1 MSLLPFLLL
10 ALAAP
15 VAGHADDPHAA
26 LPPDLR
32 QAVVEYDRAQ
42 AQGDVAAL
50 QRLLADDY
58 VLQNSAGKVD
68 HKTDFLRD
76 AATTTF
82 DPFTV
87 EDETLRVW
95 RDGALLAGVATL
107 HGHSE
112 GKEFTVRLRFAD
124 VWRKRDGRWQV
135 AFSQATRVP

>member
-1 MSLLPFLLL
+1 MTPLPLLLL

-15 VAGHADDPHAA
+15 ANAGDPHAV

-32 QAVVEYDRAQ
+32 RAVADYDRAQ

-50 QRLLADDY
+50 RRLLADDY

-68 HKTDFLRD
+68 RKADFLRD

-87 EDETLRVW
+87 EDETLRLW

-107 HGHSE
+107 HGRSG

-124 VWRKRDGRWQV
+124 IWRKRDGRWQV
-135 AFSQATRVP
+135 AFTQATRVP

>member
-1 MSLLPFLLL
+1 MMSLPFLLI

-15 VAGHADDPHAA
+15 ATGAGDPHAV

-32 QAVVEYDRAQ
+32 QAVADYDRAQ
-42 AQGDVAAL
+42 AQGDVVAL
-50 QRLLADDY
+50 RRLLADDY
-58 VLQNSAGKVD
+58 VLQNSSGKVD
-68 HKTDFLRD
+68 HKADFLRD
-76 AATTTF
+76 ATTTTF

-107 HGHSE
+107 HGHSG

-124 VWRKRDGRWQV
+124 VWRKRDGHWQV
-135 AFSQATRVP
+135 AFTQATRVP